1 MQTVP
6 VLPACITKLTR
17 NHLRLSLRV
26 TVLVEYRKR
35 ISLFCPRQTRREKAS
50 QPIFGLRDMTTHKNG
65 SVYPSPELAQNYLPG
80 REKKAVFLSKK
91 AFLVSCA
98 PKKDIRH
105 ICRFPLAFNEKT
117 RIFSCSSAF
126 FEFAQKR
133 YQMTS
138 LFLLRSRIWLS
149 VKTDCPPRKRAFAKL
164 ILVTNPQ

>member
-1 MQTVP
+1 MNQRPPGYRFAPPFYRTRAQRSGSCAERTGSGGSELLS
-6 VLPACITKLTR
+6 LPRKRDGPKLVRTKLRSPVSYPGNRPAISLIQKRKET
-17 NHLRLSLRV
+17 HKASLSL
-26 TVLVEYRKR
+26 
-35 ISLFCPRQTRREKAS
+35 
-50 QPIFGLRDMTTHKNG
+50 
-65 SVYPSPELAQNYLPG
+65 LP
-80 REKKAVFLSKK
+80 
-91 AFLVSCA
+91 CA